1 MASRPGLEAAWVK
14 RQDGIS
20 QCFCSTEANNR
31 DVWSS
36 TVSPRSAQVCSIQEA
51 FMVARSRA
59 QRKKSNYQRFALP
72 FRQ

>member
-1 MASRPGLEAAWVK
+1 MVK

-36 TVSPRSAQVCSIQEA
+36 TVSPGSAQVCSILEA
-51 FMVARSRA
+51 FMFARS
-59 QRKKSNYQRFALP
+59 
-72 FRQ
+72 